1 MSSVF
6 DAGADALSSAHP
18 SADEP
23 TLDEI
28 LADPIVGLILRRDGL
43 TVGAVRAKLDRERR
57 RLAAHASAP
66 VLRRAA

>member
-6 DAGADALSSAHP
+6 LPGADAPHLAH
-18 SADEP
+18 EP

-28 LADPIVGLILRRDGL
+28 LADPIISLILRRDGL
-43 TVGAVRAKLDRERR
+43 TAGAVRATLDRERR
-57 RLAAHASAP
+57 RLASRGSAP